1 MTAYQIFGDV
11 VIKMSGATVKG
22 KILMFVLPIVII
34 GLVILSGVIFNY
46 VNQTFESQILSS
58 NLSTTKEVGEEVS
71 AWLDKRMLETHLT
84 ASNPST
90 KSMNTAEMNQNNIYR
105 LKLMQQRYPGVYDSV
120 SWGPFDGSGVL
131 YGQTSSGFKE
141 MHNQDKAWYKQ
152 TMTGAQDSFM
162 SSPVISQATGKIIVN
177 SIAVARDDNGK
188 PVAMVLA
195 AIYVQAVMDKV
206 ESLKL
211 GEQGYSLMV
220 SKEGVYIVNPDE
232 DAIMKKKIS
241 EESDPALVELG
252 QKMLSG
258 NDGVYRFKTQNGEK
272 MIAFFTPIQSTGWGM
287 ATLAYE
293 DELFEP
299 VTNTL
304 TIMIIISLTLL
315 VLISAG
321 IWITVNKIMQP
332 LGAMMDEVR
341 QLSQG
346 DFRAR
351 NLQVD
356 SQDEL
361 GLLAK
366 AVQEM
371 RNGVSKVIKSV
382 SSSAESLTS
391 STEELNST
399 TEQSAIAAN
408 QVADSIGKVAAST
421 NQQLDAVNAMSNAVQ
436 NLSDSIQI
444 MAKDADSATSKSI
457 EASNIARE
465 SGETLEKAIEQ
476 IKSIEKSSNK
486 TKTAVTALGENSQKI
501 GNIVDTISGIAEQT
515 NLLALNA
522 AIEAARAGEQ
532 GRGFAVVADEV
543 RKLAESSQEAA
554 QQISDLIK
562 VTQADTDKA
571 VQDMEDSVK
580 VVKVGTEN
588 IISMSEAFR
597 KIITIVGKVSEQMQD
612 ISHATKSMAR
622 NGEEIVDHIRTIG
635 ETSKSSAEEAE
646 TVSAATEEQTA
657 SVHEIANESTNLAR
671 MANELQ
677 LEVKKFKV

>member
-1 MTAYQIFGDV
+1 MNSSTI
-11 VIKMSGATVKG
+11 KG

-34 GLVILSGVIFNY
+34 GLIVLSGVIFNY
-46 VNQTFESQILSS
+46 INATFEEQILTTNS
-58 NLSTTKEVGEEVS
+58 STTKEVGEEVS
-71 AWLDKRMLETHLT
+71 AWLDKRILETHLI
-84 ASNPST
+84 ASITTTRTLNAAD
-90 KSMNTAEMNQNNIYR
+90 MNRDNIYR
-105 LKLMQQRYPGVYDSV
+105 LQLMKKRYPDVYDSV

-131 YGQTSSGFKE
+131 YGETSNGFKE

-177 SIAVARDDNGK
+177 SIAVSRDDAGK

-206 ESLKL
+206 EALKL
-211 GEQGYSLMV
+211 GEDGYSLLI

-232 DAIMKKKIS
+232 DYIMKKKIS

-252 QKMLSG
+252 NKMLSG
-258 NDGVYRFKTQNGEK
+258 TDGVYQFKNQNGDD
-272 MIAFFTPIQSTGWGM
+272 MIAFYTPIESTGWGM
-287 ATLAYE
+287 ATLAYK
-293 DELFEP
+293 DELFAP
-299 VTNTL
+299 VHNTL
-304 TIMIIISLTLL
+304 KIMIFISLTLII
-315 VLISAG
+315 LISAG
-321 IWITVNKIMQP
+321 IWITVNRIMKP
-332 LGAMMDEVR
+332 LGLMMQEVHE
-341 QLSQG
+341 LSQG
-346 DFRAR
+346 DFRDR
-351 NLQVD
+351 VSQVD

-361 GLLAK
+361 GMLAK

-371 RNGVSKVIKSV
+371 RKGVAKVLKSV
-382 SSSAESLTS
+382 SSSADSLTA

-399 TEQSAIAAN
+399 TEQSAVAAN

-421 NQQLDAVNAMSNAVQ
+421 NQQLDAVNAMSDAINK
-436 NLSDSIQI
+436 LSDAIQM
-444 MAKDADSATSKSI
+444 MAKDAGSATSKSI
-457 EASNIARE
+457 EAANIARE

-476 IKSIEKSSNK
+476 IKTIEKSSNK
-486 TKTAVTALGENSQKI
+486 TKDAVTALGENSQKI

-554 QQISDLIK
+554 QQIADLIK
-562 VTQADTDKA
+562 VTQSDTEKA
-571 VQDMEDSVK
+571 VKDMEDGVK

-588 IISMSEAFR
+588 IISMGEAFR
-597 KIITIVGKVSEQMQD
+597 RIIDIVEKVSHQMQE
-612 ISHATKSMAR
+612 ISAATKSMER
-622 NGEEIVDHIRTIG
+622 NGKEIVDHINTISD
-635 ETSKSSAEEAE
+635 TSKSSAEEAE

-657 SVHEIANESTNLAR
+657 SVHEIANESTHLAR

-677 LEVKKFKV
+677 QEVNKFKV